1 REPPSVRSVEPG
13 CGADARIA
21 DDRAWIRAVRAV
33 EYCAEPQLRLAQL
46 DAVRCAGDNAVVADH
61 GLHPDTETRLDI
73 GNVIRGMR
81 GRFLREQRQQ
91 AATQPIVLAHA
102 GRNEYRELVRV
113 DAERV
118 VQRIRHRI
126 EPGLADTRI
135 RAELAA
141 RNDLLTPQHRIVAE
155 LAGADEQPAP
165 TREMLEDQWRRCPGA
180 ASLDRGAVLR
190 HQDAAR
196 LRRRIRAAAMLLI
209 HVEEREQRPPQA
221 VARAAHRIERADALE
236 EGAALRL

>member
-1 REPPSVRSVEPG
+1 MAAAVDRRARLNDDIARAAFRARMLRDLEAADHAPAVQPNVMMAELLGVILRFRHELAGPHHLAGEVVVADERLEFADRAVGARSSGRMQIVTRHREPPSVRSVEPG

-102 GRNEYRELVRV
+102 GRNEYR
-113 DAERV
+113 
-118 VQRIRHRI
+118 
-126 EPGLADTRI
+126 
-135 RAELAA
+135 
-141 RNDLLTPQHRIVAE
+141 
-155 LAGADEQPAP
+155 
-165 TREMLEDQWRRCPGA
+165 
-180 ASLDRGAVLR
+180 
-190 HQDAAR
+190 
-196 LRRRIRAAAMLLI
+196 
-209 HVEEREQRPPQA
+209 
-221 VARAAHRIERADALE
+221 
-236 EGAALRL
+236 